1 MALDKLTKVQ
11 SVGISSF
18 IQVVGVVT
26 ATQGFDGNI
35 TGIITAT
42 SDLTFGANSRA
53 KLFENGTQSGVQATN
68 SGSSAHLMTHDGNED
83 IHVDP
88 SGYIKVE
95 VAGSERLRI
104 TSTGRQQ
111 SHAGYAGVGINTFA
125 SWARTGGAIRAE
137 VGYNA
142 VTTDYMYFGTGTNH
156 PLALRVNNDTALYI
170 KNDAGKSVGIGT
182 DNPTAPLA
190 VMSSSDPEIR
200 FGYNETQDHRIAWDS
215 SKVFLEADPD
225 NANGSSALG
234 FKVDGTERLRITS
247 GGQVN
252 IGGNYTQTTWL
263 THIEG
268 AYNKAGLRVVSGAP
282 GYSDPF
288 VVATSTGGERFR
300 ITGDGKMGV
309 GTASP
314 NHKLTLHNSGTGTF
328 DALNITSGLT
338 NSVGLQLGINS
349 GSNAF
354 FWHTA
359 NGAIQFATNNVE
371 RMRVTNNGI
380 TFNGDTAAANALDD
394 YEEGTWTP
402 QLLGGTSNPSLTY
415 SAQSG
420 GYEKIGSLVHL
431 SFFMHVSAVNSQGSG
446 YLELHGL
453 PYIPVTS
460 PLGASEVPAL
470 VLQTQPFADGKAA
483 NRFAFCR
490 TVGGSSRMFV
500 GYRDLTSNNAII
512 PTNAAAN
519 ISTGYF
525 IGHITYRSS

>member
-35 TGIITAT
+35 TGNVTGNITGNVTGNITGIITAT
-42 SDLTFGANSRA
+42 GDLTFGANSKA
-53 KLFENGTQSGVQATN
+53 KLFENGTQSGVQAT
-68 SGSSAHLMTHDGNED
+68 SSTSSAHLMTHDGNED

-104 TSTGRQQ
+104 DSTGQQQ

-156 PLALRVNNDTALYI
+156 PLSLRVNNDNALYI
-170 KNDAGKSVGIGT
+170 KNDASRSIGIGT
-182 DNPTAPLA
+182 DNPFGKLQVHAGNDANFSFSTGGGEASLEILNNAGSANVPLN
-190 VMSSSDPEIR
+190 IR
-200 FGYNETQDHRIAWDS
+200 ASEY
-215 SKVFLEADPD
+215 K
-225 NANGSSALG
+225 
-234 FKVDGTERLRITS
+234 FKIQGTEKVRITS
-247 GGQVN
+247 
-252 IGGNYTQTTWL
+252 
-263 THIEG
+263 
-268 AYNKAGLRVVSGAP
+268 
-282 GYSDPF
+282 
-288 VVATSTGGERFR
+288 
-300 ITGDGKMGV
+300 DGKMGV

-314 NHKLTLHNSGTGTF
+314 NHKLTLHQSGTSTF

-338 NSVGLQLGINS
+338 NSVGLQFGIDS
-349 GSNAF
+349 ASNVF
-354 FWHTA
+354 VWHTA
-359 NGAIQFATNNVE
+359 NGGIKFATNNVE
-371 RMRVTNNGI
+371 RARVTNNGI

-402 QLLGGTSNPSLTY
+402 QLLGGSSNPSLTY

-500 GYRDLTSNNAII
+500 GYRDLTTNNAII
-512 PTNAAAN
+512 PSQGAGN

-525 IGHITYRSS
+525 IGHITYRAS